1 MSEGTDP
8 NTDPNA
14 GSTGASGGS
23 GEGTQEPKAT
33 DFLNEDGTFKDGYI
47 DALVPEDLRKS
58 LVYATAP
65 NLKAVLKM
73 LGHQERQI
81 GKQGKG
87 IMPLGENPTATD
99 VEMYRKAMGIP
110 ETSEGYKVEVPEG
123 LGDYYD
129 EQVMKDTLAAFHAA
143 HLTSPQVAAVMALD
157 AKRLQAG
164 IKEQEEAEANA
175 RVEVEATLREDW
187 GEKYDENL
195 RLANRVVAENIADED
210 KDEILAVIGNDAKI
224 AKLFAKLGAAFLEDK
239 PVNADGER
247 PGGLTSEI
255 DRLQATP
262 GFGNGELKR
271 TNRKEHDRIVARL
284 ATLYARKFPQPA
296 ATT

>member
-14 GSTGASGGS
+14 GPTRASGGS

-33 DFLNEDGTFKDGYI
+33 DFLNEDGTFKPGYI

-58 LVYATAP
+58 AVYAAAP
-65 NLKAVLKM
+65 NLKDALKM

-110 ETSEGYKVEVPEG
+110 ETPEGYKVEVPEG

-129 EQVMKDTLAAFHAA
+129 EAVMKDTLAAFHAA
-143 HLTSPQVAAVMALD
+143 HLTPGQVAAVIALD

-164 IKEQEEAEANA
+164 IKEQGEAEAGA
-175 RVEVEATLREDW
+175 RAEVEAALREEW
-187 GEKYDENL
+187 GEKYDGNL
-195 RLANRVVAENIADED
+195 RLANRVIAENVADAD

-224 AKLFAKLGAAFLEDK
+224 ARLFAKLGAAFLEDK
-239 PVNADGER
+239 PVNTDGER
-247 PGGLTSEI
+247 PSGIQSEI
-255 DRLQATP
+255 DRLEATP
-262 GFGNGELKR
+262 GFVNGELK
-271 TNRKEHDRIVARL
+271 EGV
-284 ATLYARKFPQPA
+284 
-296 ATT
+296 